1 MPAPHDQPRIP
12 AFVATTGGHLVQL
25 RLMAPVLEPE
35 RHQDALWITHRT
47 PQSESML
54 RDERV
59 IFVAPVEARDWRSV
73 LLRTPTVLGLLR
85 RHRVDKVY
93 STGAALALCALPGAR
108 LVGALPRYIESLA
121 RSSGPSLAGRVL
133 ERVPWV
139 PVFTQYPQNATAR
152 WRFEHSLLDS
162 FEVQA
167 AAAPRDPQRILVTL
181 GTTRPWQFR
190 SLVERMLQIA
200 PAGAEIVW
208 QTGCTDVD
216 DLGID
221 ARPMMSDAEF
231 RDEID
236 RADLVVS
243 HAGVGTFMR
252 CLEAGKVPVLVPRRA
267 SRGEHVDDHQLQ
279 IATVGDSRGL
289 AVMRE
294 VDALDA
300 DDLRLA
306 TSLRAARV
314 VPGATTGDQP
324 DRAGAPAS
332 AADLTT
338 GAGL

>member
-1 MPAPHDQPRIP
+1 MPA
-12 AFVATTGGHLVQL
+12 
-25 RLMAPVLEPE
+25 
-35 RHQDALWITHRT
+35 
-47 PQSESML
+47 
-54 RDERV
+54 
-59 IFVAPVEARDWRSV
+59 
-73 LLRTPTVLGLLR
+73 
-85 RHRVDKVY
+85 
-93 STGAALALCALPGAR
+93 CASA
-108 LVGALPRYIESLA
+108 
-121 RSSGPSLAGRVL
+121 
-133 ERVPWV
+133 
-139 PVFTQYPQNATAR
+139 
-152 WRFEHSLLDS
+152 
-162 FEVQA
+162 QA

-279 IATVGDSRGL
+279 IATVGDGRGL